1 MSEST
6 AGDVEPADIEAV
18 AMALAAALAGVEDVD
33 DAERFDRRLADSEWT
48 ARRTIDHLA
57 DALTLYSVYV
67 ASRATGRLQPLRDG
81 RPTASLDELLGDVRH
96 AAAILRRLLDAMDPT
111 ERAFHPAGP
120 ADRSGWAAM
129 ACDELIVHG
138 VEIATA
144 VGAPF
149 TPDEEV
155 VERVLRRLFPWA
167 PHTGTAIERLLW
179 ANGRR
184 RPRRQ
189 SAARPVVVL
198 VVAAVARVGW
208 SAASPIRPARLVR
221 GADAMSNLPTSS
233 SRPRVEAFC
242 ERFGLHVPI
251 LLAPMAGA
259 ARRRCRSPLRTRAAS
274 ARAARC

>member
-6 AGDVEPADIEAV
+6 AGEVEPADIEAV
-18 AMALAAALAGVEDVD
+18 AIVLAAALAGVEDLD
-33 DAERFDRRLADSEWT
+33 DGERFDRGLADSEWT
-48 ARRTIDHLA
+48 TRRTIDHLA

-81 RPTASLDELLGDVRH
+81 RPTATIDELLGDVRH
-96 AAAILRRLLDAMDPT
+96 AAAILRRLLDAMGST

-155 VERVLRRLFPWA
+155 VERALRRLFPWA
-167 PHTGTAIERLLW
+167 PDTGTAIERLLW
-179 ANGRR
+179 ANGRS
-184 RPRRQ
+184 RPRRN
-189 SAARPVVVL
+189 P
-198 VVAAVARVGW
+198 
-208 SAASPIRPARLVR
+208 RL
-221 GADAMSNLPTSS
+221 DPLWYWW
-233 SRPRVEAFC
+233 SRP
-242 ERFGLHVPI
+242 LHEWDGRQHRRS
-251 LLAPMAGA
+251 APPAW
-259 ARRRCRSPLRTRAAS
+259 
-274 ARAARC
+274 